1 MNEEIALSNEN
12 NQSAEIDDLQ
22 EESEKIDTSNADWY
36 IVQTYS
42 GHEKKVKANLE
53 QRIKSMDMTD
63 RIFQVVI
70 PTQNEI
76 EIRDGQ
82 KKTITRNLFPGYVL
96 VHMEMSDDSWYVVR
110 NTPAV
115 TGFAAEN
122 PDKKAQPTPLDPTE
136 IDKIL
141 NQMEHKPTQIKV
153 GFEVGNAVRVT
164 SGPFSDFIGNVES
177 INTDKGL
184 VRVMISMFGRETPIE
199 LDFLQVEKQ

>member
-1 MNEEIALSNEN
+1 MNEENILQDNIETTDLTNDAEDTVIHNE
-12 NQSAEIDDLQ
+12 A
-22 EESEKIDTSNADWY
+22 TSWY

-53 QRIKSMDMTD
+53 QRIKSMDMSSK
-63 RIFQVVI
+63 IFQVII

-76 EIRDGQ
+76 EIREGQ
-82 KKTITRNLFPGYVL
+82 KKTITKNLFPGYVL
-96 VHMEMSDDSWYVVR
+96 VNMELDDSSWYVVR

-115 TGFAAEN
+115 TGFAGEN
-122 PDKKAQPTPLDPTE
+122 LEEKAQPTPLDPNE

-141 NQMEHKPTQIKV
+141 SQMEHKPTQIKV
-153 GFEVGNAVRVT
+153 GFEIGDAVRVT
-164 SGPFSDFIGNVES
+164 SGPFSEFIGNVEA

-184 VRVMISMFGRETPIE
+184 VKVMLSMFGRETPVE

>member
-1 MNEEIALSNEN
+1 MNEENILQDVIETVDLN
-12 NQSAEIDDLQ
+12 NDAE
-22 EESEKIDTSNADWY
+22 DTSINNDDTSWY

-53 QRIKSMDMTD
+53 QRIKSMDMSSK
-63 RIFQVVI
+63 IFQVII

-76 EIRDGQ
+76 EIREGQ
-82 KKTITRNLFPGYVL
+82 KKTITKNLFPGYVL
-96 VHMEMSDDSWYVVR
+96 VNMELDDSSWYVVR

-115 TGFAAEN
+115 TGFAGEN
-122 PDKKAQPTPLDPTE
+122 LEEKAQPTPLDPNE

-141 NQMEHKPTQIKV
+141 SQMEHKPTQIKV
-153 GFEVGNAVRVT
+153 GFEVGDAVRVT
-164 SGPFSDFIGNVES
+164 SGPFSEFIGNVEA

-184 VRVMISMFGRETPIE
+184 VKVMLSMFGRETPVE

>member
-1 MNEEIALSNEN
+1 MNEENILQDEIETVDLN
-12 NQSAEIDDLQ
+12 NDVE
-22 EESEKIDTSNADWY
+22 DTSINNDDTSWY

-53 QRIKSMDMTD
+53 QRIKSMDMSSK
-63 RIFQVVI
+63 IFQVII

-76 EIRDGQ
+76 EIREGQ
-82 KKTITRNLFPGYVL
+82 KKTITKNLFPGYVL
-96 VHMEMSDDSWYVVR
+96 VNMELDDSSWYVVR

-115 TGFAAEN
+115 TGFAGEN
-122 PDKKAQPTPLDPTE
+122 LEEKAQPTPLDPNE

-141 NQMEHKPTQIKV
+141 SQMEHKPTQIKV
-153 GFEVGNAVRVT
+153 GFEVGDAVRVT
-164 SGPFSDFIGNVES
+164 SGPFSEFIGNVEA

-184 VRVMISMFGRETPIE
+184 VKVMLSMFGRETPVE

>member
-1 MNEEIALSNEN
+1 MNEENILQDEIETVDLN
-12 NQSAEIDDLQ
+12 NDAE
-22 EESEKIDTSNADWY
+22 DTSINNDDTSWY

-53 QRIKSMDMTD
+53 QRIKSMDMSSK
-63 RIFQVVI
+63 IFQVII

-76 EIRDGQ
+76 EIREGQ
-82 KKTITRNLFPGYVL
+82 KKTITKNLFPGYVL
-96 VHMEMSDDSWYVVR
+96 VNMELDDSSWYVVR

-115 TGFAAEN
+115 TGFAGEN
-122 PDKKAQPTPLDPTE
+122 LEEKAQPTPLDPNE

-141 NQMEHKPTQIKV
+141 SQMEHKPTQIKV
-153 GFEVGNAVRVT
+153 GFEVGDAVRVT
-164 SGPFSDFIGNVES
+164 SGPFSEFIGNVEA

-184 VRVMISMFGRETPIE
+184 VKVMLSMFGRETPVE

>member
-1 MNEEIALSNEN
+1 MNEENISQNEIETVDPSND
-12 NQSAEIDDLQ
+12 AEDAPVVTDD
-22 EESEKIDTSNADWY
+22 TNWY

-53 QRIKSMDMTD
+53 QRIKSMDMSSK
-63 RIFQVVI
+63 IFQVII

-76 EIRDGQ
+76 EIREGQ
-82 KKTITRNLFPGYVL
+82 KKTITKNLFPGYVL
-96 VHMEMSDDSWYVVR
+96 VNMELDDSSWYVVR

-115 TGFAAEN
+115 TGFAGEN
-122 PDKKAQPTPLDPTE
+122 LEEKAQPTPLDPNE

-141 NQMEHKPTQIKV
+141 SQMEHKPTQIKV
-153 GFEVGNAVRVT
+153 GFEVGDAVRVT
-164 SGPFSDFIGNVES
+164 SGPFSEFIGNVEA

-184 VRVMISMFGRETPIE
+184 VKVMLSMFGRDTPVE

>member
-1 MNEEIALSNEN
+1 MNE
-12 NQSAEIDDLQ
+12 
-22 EESEKIDTSNADWY
+22 DTSLKNEPNNIEQIDEEPVAQLTENQPDWY

-42 GHEKKVKANLE
+42 GHEKKVQANLE
-53 QRIKSMDMTD
+53 QRIKSMDMSNK
-63 RIFQVVI
+63 IFQVVI

-82 KKTITRNLFPGYVL
+82 KKTITKNLFPGYVL
-96 VHMEMSDDSWYVVR
+96 VNMELDDSSWYVVR

-115 TGFAAEN
+115 TGFAGEN
-122 PDKKAQPTPLDPTE
+122 LEEKAKPSPLEHDE
-136 IDKIL
+136 IEKIL

-153 GFEVGNAVRVT
+153 GFEIGDAVRVT
-164 SGPFSDFIGNVES
+164 SGPFSDFIGNVEA

-184 VRVMISMFGRETPIE
+184 VRVMLSMFGRETPVE

>member
-1 MNEEIALSNEN
+1 M
-12 NQSAEIDDLQ
+12 Q
-22 EESEKIDTSNADWY
+22 EENILQNEIETVDPSNDAEDAAVVNDDTNWY

-53 QRIKSMDMTD
+53 QRIKSMDMSSK
-63 RIFQVVI
+63 IFQVII

-76 EIRDGQ
+76 EIREGQ
-82 KKTITRNLFPGYVL
+82 KKTITKNLFPGYVL
-96 VHMEMSDDSWYVVR
+96 VNMELDDSSWYVVR

-115 TGFAAEN
+115 TGFAGEN
-122 PDKKAQPTPLDPTE
+122 LEEKAQPTPLDPNE

-141 NQMEHKPTQIKV
+141 SQMEHKPTQIKV
-153 GFEVGNAVRVT
+153 GFEVGDAVRVT
-164 SGPFSDFIGNVES
+164 SGPFSEFIGNVEA

-184 VRVMISMFGRETPIE
+184 VKVMLSMFGRDTPVE

>member
-1 MNEEIALSNEN
+1 MNEENILQNDIETVDPTSDTEDAAIAND
-12 NQSAEIDDLQ
+12 A
-22 EESEKIDTSNADWY
+22 TSWY

-53 QRIKSMDMTD
+53 QRIKSMDMSSK
-63 RIFQVVI
+63 IFQVII

-76 EIRDGQ
+76 EIREGQ
-82 KKTITRNLFPGYVL
+82 KKTITKNLFPGYVL
-96 VHMEMSDDSWYVVR
+96 VNMELDDSSWYVVR

-115 TGFAAEN
+115 TGFAGEN
-122 PDKKAQPTPLDPTE
+122 LEEKAQPTPLDPNE

-141 NQMEHKPTQIKV
+141 SQMEHKPTQIKV
-153 GFEVGNAVRVT
+153 GFEIGDAVRVT
-164 SGPFSDFIGNVES
+164 SGPFSEFIGNVET

-184 VRVMISMFGRETPIE
+184 VKVMLSMFGRETPVE